1 MFGRTE
7 NQEFIVYA
15 RAVNIISSKKVAMK
29 ITQILFKAVE
39 EIIACAAGG
48 IDTVAGGDP
57 CTQ

>member
-1 MFGRTE
+1 M
-7 NQEFIVYA
+7 
-15 RAVNIISSKKVAMK
+15 KKVATK
-29 ITQILFKAVE
+29 IKEMLLVISM